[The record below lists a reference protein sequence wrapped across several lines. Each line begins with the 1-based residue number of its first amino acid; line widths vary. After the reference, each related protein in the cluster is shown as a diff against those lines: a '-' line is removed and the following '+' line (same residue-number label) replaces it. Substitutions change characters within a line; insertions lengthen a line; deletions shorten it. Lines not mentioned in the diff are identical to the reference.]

1 VAERTEIAIHFSASA
16 QDLVMRIQPLKIELA
31 GRVFTGQG
39 EGRKYVEL
47 SWVKQQIKEKL
58 GLNPY
63 PGTLNLRLDEENVK
77 HRVLLEKD
85 AKLRLC
91 CSEGY
96 CTGLLFKASVD
107 SVECGVV
114 IPQVENYPE
123 NVLEVMGPVNLKQ
136 KLRLRDGDLV
146 TVTVFV

>member
-1 VAERTEIAIHFSASA
+1 MVS
-16 QDLVMRIQPLKIELA
+16 
-31 GRVFTGQG
+31 GRG

-47 SWVKQQIKEKL
+47 EWVKQQVKEKL
-58 GLNPY
+58 GFDPY

-77 HRVLLEKD
+77 RRVLLEKD

-91 CSEGY
+91 HSEGY
-96 CTGLLFKASVD
+96 CTGLLFKASLDGVA
-107 SVECGVV
+107 CGVV

-123 NVLEVMGPVNLKQ
+123 NVLEVVASVNLKQ

-146 TVTVFV
+146 TVTVFG

>member
-1 VAERTEIAIHFSASA
+1 
-16 QDLVMRIQPLKIELA
+16 MKIDLA

-39 EGRKYVEL
+39 EGKKYVKL
-47 SWVKQQIKEKL
+47 SWVRRQIKEKI
-58 GLNPY
+58 GFNPY

-77 HRVLLEKD
+77 RRVLLEKD
-85 AKLRLC
+85 ATLRVC
-91 CSEGY
+91 HSEGY
-96 CTGLLFKASVD
+96 CTGLLFKASLNGGT
-107 SVECGVV
+107 CGVV

-123 NVLEVMGPVNLKQ
+123 NVLEVVASVNLKQ

>member
-1 VAERTEIAIHFSASA
+1 
-16 QDLVMRIQPLKIELA
+16 MKIEVA

-39 EGRKYVEL
+39 EGKKYVSL

-58 GLNPY
+58 GFNPY

-77 HRVLLEKD
+77 CRVLLEKE

-91 CSEGY
+91 HSEGY
-96 CTGLLFKASVD
+96 CTGLLFKASLAGVA
-107 SVECGVV
+107 CGVV

-123 NVLEVMGPVNLKQ
+123 NVLEVVASANLKQ
-136 KLRLRDGDLV
+136 KLRLQDGDLV